1 MQLQLGSYQRGFQII
16 ALSFTYQSFSK
27 QQQEQILRNVSL
39 LYPIFGEIKPILITI
54 DRTLLN
60 HVLKVRPRLAS
71 RLISKRFLLQVL
83 LKEVSHS
90 LMVGVPG
97 CSRLKIHKL
106 LRGGCSFH
114 SQNKSLIRLHRFLS
128 YIPEH
133 DLIQQSQERNNLSF
147 LNKMSLRWMSKDF
160 CFPSCRSVV
169 FRAISS
175 NTLFPWVSGRS
186 HACFQGRGEK
196 CPRSFPNDQDRFFHE
211 SKQKVIVDCSMLICL
226 ILEVARG
233 EREMGEGG
241 SRPLR
246 VGGMCLISSRGFHQ
260 CRGFIPH
267 LCFSCL
273 LKRLT
278 FIYASVP
285 KSPYKVVFAIP
296 QGMANDRCIMFVES
310 QLYLHFFL

>member
-1 MQLQLGSYQRGFQII
+1 MQLQLGISYQLGFQKI

-27 QQQEQILRNVSL
+27 QQQEQTLRNTSL

-71 RLISKRFLLQVL
+71 RLISKKFLLQVL
-83 LKEVSHS
+83 LKELSHS
-90 LMVGVPG
+90 LMVAVPG
-97 CSRLKIHKL
+97 CSRLKVHKL

-128 YIPEH
+128 YIPKH

-160 CFPSCRSVV
+160 CFPSSRSVV

-211 SKQKVIVDCSMLICL
+211 SKQKVIARGRYFVDCSMLICL
-226 ILEVARG
+226 ILEVARE

-241 SRPLR
+241 SRPTS
-246 VGGMCLISSRGFHQ
+246 VGGMCL
-260 CRGFIPH
+260 
-267 LCFSCL
+267 
-273 LKRLT
+273 RLT

-285 KSPYKVVFAIP
+285 KVPI
-296 QGMANDRCIMFVES
+296 
-310 QLYLHFFL
+310 